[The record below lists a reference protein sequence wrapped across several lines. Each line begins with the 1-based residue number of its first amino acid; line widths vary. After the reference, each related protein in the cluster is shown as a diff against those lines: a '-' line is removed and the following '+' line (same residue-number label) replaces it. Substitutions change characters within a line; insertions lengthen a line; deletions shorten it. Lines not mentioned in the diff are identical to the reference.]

1 MSTFEKEGVKMR
13 RQGKKILALLLP
25 LLLLTALPRAKAQT
39 ATGTITGIVTD
50 ATGAVVAGATV
61 TIREVKTNL
70 SYTITTDSTGL
81 YRLTNLPRGFYEVKV
96 EQTGFKTAIVSNIEL
111 TVNEVKR
118 VDVTL
123 EVGEIA
129 ETITVT
135 GELPLINTEEGRL
148 SGLVDKRR
156 IVDLPLVTRDFTQLA
171 LLQPGVVPG
180 GVGSNTGG
188 FSIGGA
194 RSRGTN
200 FLVDGIENNDP
211 VVAGF
216 TQITV
221 PLDSVEEFRLIR
233 NTFGAEFG
241 RLSGGVLSIVTK
253 SGTNEFHG
261 TLWEFHRN
269 RSLRA
274 RDFFERE
281 KPPFVRNQFGFD
293 VSGPLIKDTLFG
305 YGSYEVT
312 TLRSSTTQRAR
323 FFTADAIRAA
333 TGPIARELLQKYP
346 RPAATENPRFVTVG
360 NEQIPV
366 SAETVITRPSSSD
379 VHAFVI
385 RMDHQGF
392 NGRNRISGRYIFNQ
406 TNDLAP
412 LASNSLL
419 TEFFGLDT
427 SFRSQNVGLTNTTTI
442 RPNLINELKLGLTR
456 DAYDWRPRNPQV
468 PTITITG
475 VNGFGAATN
484 MPQNRFPVVF
494 QLDEALS
501 IIKGTHAVKTGFQY
515 RFIKRVRTFNAFYR
529 GAYSFANEAAFL
541 ADQPLTYS
549 VRIDLTTGDRG
560 DGYRIYSRHELM
572 GFLQDDWKVRPNFT
586 LNVGVRYENFRPPKE
601 LTNRIAQVLIP
612 SGATIYDI
620 FSRLEPRPTRF
631 FYHSDDN
638 NFAPRLGFA
647 WSPRGPRWL
656 TGGEGKMA
664 IRGSYGVFYER
675 LFQNIDENIQF
686 NPPFGA
692 TLTFDTRARQT
703 FVYSIP
709 SWVPPGLKGAAP
721 PRGTAL
727 NPVFD
732 PNLRT
737 SYMQSW
743 FFGIQRELP
752 GEFSFEITYQ
762 GTKGTKLPLNLN
774 INRFDGDL
782 LDGVLDRV
790 NPQWGAVGL
799 AGNRVNSIYH
809 AMQVEVKRRFSRGF
823 TMQTAWTVSKMI
835 DEDSDYFASDGIVSV
850 TSIKRERG
858 LSRFHVPQRLVINA
872 IWDMPFFRGRGGA
885 LEHILG
891 GWTISGIATF
901 QSGRPFNVSSS
912 APYPRGDFNA
922 DGVNNDRPNIKTDKK
937 GARLDRSPADG
948 ILDPNAFDTNFRGIG
963 NLGRNVFLGPGYANF
978 DFAVYK
984 NFRLAVLGEQG
995 RLQFRAEMFNLP
1007 NHTNFDLPV
1016 GDLANSLFGK
1026 SNATFDSRRFQLAL
1040 KLYF

>member
-1 MSTFEKEGVKMR
+1 MIRTAKAVLGQLV
-13 RQGKKILALLLP
+13 LLG
-25 LLLLTALPRAKAQT
+25 LLVVAVPVKAQT
-39 ATGTITGIVTD
+39 ITGTITGVVTD
-50 ATGAVVAGATV
+50 STGAVVSGASV

-70 SYTITTDSTGL
+70 TVTATTDTSGL
-81 YRLTNLPRGFYEVKV
+81 YRVTNLPRGVYEIKV
-96 EQTGFKTAIVSNIEL
+96 EQKGFKTAAVDNVEL

-123 EVGEIA
+123 EVGEIS
-129 ETITVT
+129 EVVTVT
-135 GELPLINTEEGRL
+135 GEVPLINTEEGRL

-171 LLQPGVVPG
+171 LLQPGVVAG
-180 GVGSNTGG
+180 GIGSNTGG

-216 TQITV
+216 AQIVV

-241 RLSGGVLSIVTK
+241 RLSGGVLSVATK
-253 SGTNEFHG
+253 SGSNEIHG
-261 TLWEFHRN
+261 TVWEFHRD

-274 RDFFERE
+274 RNFFERE

-293 VSGPLIKDTLFG
+293 LGGPILKDKFFA

-312 TLRSSTTQRAR
+312 TLRSSTSQRAR
-323 FFTADAIRAA
+323 FFTPEAIRAA
-333 TGPIARELLQKYP
+333 TGPVARDLLQRFP

-366 SAETVITRPSSSD
+366 SAETVITRPDSSD
-379 VHAFVI
+379 FHSFVV
-385 RMDHQGF
+385 RLDHQGF
-392 NGRNRISGRYIFNQ
+392 GGRNRISGRYIFNQ
-406 TNDLAP
+406 TNNLAP
-412 LASNSLL
+412 TASNSLL

-427 SFRSQNVGLTNTTTI
+427 SFRSQNVGLTNTTLI
-442 RPNLINELKLGLTR
+442 RPNVINELKLGLTR
-456 DAYDWRPRNPQV
+456 DAFDWRPRNPQV

-494 QLDEALS
+494 QLDEGLS
-501 IIKGTHAVKTGFQY
+501 IIKGSHGVKTGFQY
-515 RFIKRVRTFNAFYR
+515 RFIKRVRTFNALYR
-529 GAYSFANEAAFL
+529 GAYGFANEAAFL
-541 ADQPLTYS
+541 ADQPLTYQ

-560 DGYRIYSRHELM
+560 DGYRIYSRNEFM
-572 GFLQDDWKVRPNFT
+572 GYIQDDWKIRPNFT
-586 LNVGVRYENFRPPKE
+586 LNLGLRYENFRPPKE
-601 LTNRIAQVLIP
+601 LTGRIAQALIP
-612 SGATIYDI
+612 QGTTIFAI
-620 FSRLEPRPTRF
+620 MQTLQSVPTKF
-631 FYHSDDN
+631 FYNSDDN
-638 NFAPRLGFA
+638 NFAPRIGFA
-647 WSPRGPRWL
+647 WSPKANSRFGRWL
-656 TGGEGKMA
+656 TGGEGKMSV
-664 IRGSYGVFYER
+664 RGSYGVFYER

-737 SYMQSW
+737 SYTQSW
-743 FFGIQRELP
+743 FFGIQREVP
-752 GEFSFEITYQ
+752 GNLSFEINYV
-762 GTKGTKLPLNLN
+762 GTRGVKLPLNLN

-782 LDGVLDRV
+782 LDNVLDRV
-790 NPQWGAVGL
+790 NGNFGAIGL

-809 AMQVEVKRRFSRGF
+809 AMQVEVNRRFQQGF
-823 TMQTAWTVSKMI
+823 TLQASWTVSKFI
-835 DEDSDYFASDGIVSV
+835 DEDSDYFATDGIVSV
-850 TSIKRERG
+850 TSIRRERG
-858 LSRFHVPQRLVINA
+858 LSGFHTPQRLTINT
-872 IWDMPFFRGRGGA
+872 IWDLPFFKGAGGVVKHV
-885 LEHILG
+885 LS
-891 GWTISGIATF
+891 GWTIGGILTF
-901 QSGRPFNVSSS
+901 QTGRPFNVFSD

-922 DGVNNDRPNIKTDKK
+922 DGTNNDRPMIKTDKK
-937 GARLDRSPADG
+937 GAIIPDRSPANG
-948 ILDPNAFDTNFRGIG
+948 ILRADAFDTNFRGVG
-963 NLGRNVFLGPGYANF
+963 NLGRNVFLGPGFANF

-984 NFRLAVLGEQG
+984 SFPLTFLGEQG

-1007 NHTNFDLPV
+1007 NHTNF
-1016 GDLANSLFGK
+1016 GQTTGNLASSLFGK
-1026 SNATFDSRRFQLAL
+1026 SNSAAAPRTFQFAL